1 MEAVPPLPP
10 RQQRYTSY
18 NGRHLEDNTTLLD
31 EYSAIYS
38 SRDNNFAP
46 PTVNRTRTTSFL
58 ATARAARRIVVN
70 GLIVTLIVA
79 VAITF
84 LTSICVGVYLLVK
97 PSPSLPHSTTTAVVV
112 TVPNNHVFQDDT
124 TFSLQYLSTRN
135 GTIHTDDDVFI
146 MDRFPTSQPTRAPTV
161 KPTASP
167 ITSRPTTAGTN
178 ELIVSQFRDSKK
190 NTTDSTTTVTT
201 TNSTTTTTSNTAT
214 SSNDNSTSK
223 AVFAFDDDGKTIIST
238 DDVFGNNIPNANI
251 DDAALPKYNTGDTTT
266 STTSPQ
272 SNSFMDD
279 VLNNVLATKNIDDTV
294 KGDDTVKASNID
306 DSLKDVSP
314 QNWQKQANFSHD
326 DGYKSV
332 DGSGD
337 DFWNDVADDDK
348 LKSESKSFT
357 GGNFAS
363 FTASPD
369 DTRTNDDGK
378 RDDVLEQKNNLN
390 GASSASNSASKA
402 SSTAVKGDD
411 DLVKSIKE
419 TGTKTDKLSNS
430 NTVQV
435 KKVHNIDAN
444 ANNADDDLTTSK
456 DDENTLSSFKG
467 SGATTNGLSYS
478 NGFQV
483 QHDDANSKGA
493 NCCDTNVDGKSGT
506 DDFQNDN
513 FLTSSTNLN
522 GGDDF
527 QGGTNKNSVSSLG
540 NDSNSKMN
548 NANMKNSATD
558 DFQNDNF
565 VASNT
570 LSNVGQSS
578 TSVAGTSSNKNSVSS
593 LGDDSNFKASNA
605 NMESSTTDDF
615 QNDNFIDSSASSGQ
629 SVGTAV
635 AGANTAA
642 DDFQNDNFLDGNS
655 GQSVGTLSAGEISSS
670 GFAIGDDTSA
680 NFKAAGAGD
689 AFAEGQSLD
698 DEAVYSAPT
707 ATLSS
712 PTPQP
717 TVSKKASKKGKESSP
732 TPAPSTKTVAA
743 DGTKSTSLDDFA
755 SGDDISGNFGTTSA
769 TTSVSEDLSFDD
781 ATEISATT
789 ASVSS
794 PTPKPSVSKKTAKK
808 ANGNSPTPTPQPYVS
823 KPSIGKKRKGRLRI
837 L

>member
-1 MEAVPPLPP
+1 L
-10 RQQRYTSY
+10 
-18 NGRHLEDNTTLLD
+18 
-31 EYSAIYS
+31 
-38 SRDNNFAP
+38 F
-46 PTVNRTRTTSFL
+46 
-58 ATARAARRIVVN
+58 
-70 GLIVTLIVA
+70 
-79 VAITF
+79 
-84 LTSICVGVYLLVK
+84 C
-97 PSPSLPHSTTTAVVV
+97 
-112 TVPNNHVFQDDT
+112 
-124 TFSLQYLSTRN
+124 
-135 GTIHTDDDVFI
+135 TI
-146 MDRFPTSQPTRAPTV
+146 A
-161 KPTASP
+161 
-167 ITSRPTTAGTN
+167 
-178 ELIVSQFRDSKK
+178 
-190 NTTDSTTTVTT
+190 
-201 TNSTTTTTSNTAT
+201 
-214 SSNDNSTSK
+214 
-223 AVFAFDDDGKTIIST
+223 
-238 DDVFGNNIPNANI
+238 
-251 DDAALPKYNTGDTTT
+251 
-266 STTSPQ
+266 
-272 SNSFMDD
+272 
-279 VLNNVLATKNIDDTV
+279 
-294 KGDDTVKASNID
+294 
-306 DSLKDVSP
+306 
-314 QNWQKQANFSHD
+314 WSHP
-326 DGYKSV
+326 
-332 DGSGD
+332 GD

-513 FLTSSTNLN
+513 FL
-522 GGDDF
+522 
-527 QGGTNKNSVSSLG
+527 
-540 NDSNSKMN
+540 
-548 NANMKNSATD
+548 
-558 DFQNDNF
+558 
-565 VASNT
+565 
-570 LSNVGQSS
+570 
-578 TSVAGTSSNKNSVSS
+578 
-593 LGDDSNFKASNA
+593 
-605 NMESSTTDDF
+605 
-615 QNDNFIDSSASSGQ
+615 
-629 SVGTAV
+629 
-635 AGANTAA
+635 
-642 DDFQNDNFLDGNS
+642 DGNS

-769 TTSVSEDLSFDD
+769 VSNGLSY
-781 ATEISATT
+781 I
-789 ASVSS
+789 
-794 PTPKPSVSKKTAKK
+794 PK
-808 ANGNSPTPTPQPYVS
+808 
-823 KPSIGKKRKGRLRI
+823 
-837 L
+837 